1 MNEVVQEWID
11 KAEGDYLTATR
22 EADASPPNYDA
33 VCFHAQQCIEKLLK
47 ALLTALGK
55 TPPKTH
61 DLTVLDSL
69 LSSIWPECRLP
80 IEQLR
85 LLSTAAVM
93 FRYPGESAGPEE
105 ADAALVA
112 CKAMRSRL
120 LELLSESSR

>member
-1 MNEVVQEWID
+1 MNEVAQEWIN

-22 EADASPPNYDA
+22 EANANPPNYDA

-47 ALLTALGK
+47 ALLTTKGK

-69 LSSIWPECRLP
+69 LRSVYPQWSWS

-85 LLSTAAVM
+85 LLSSAAII

-105 ADAALVA
+105 ADAALAV

-120 LELLSESSR
+120 LEFLAESTG